1 MKKFLLCVA
10 MFVAT
15 FTATYTFLYVTNKQ
29 EKDVQS
35 IEQTTA
41 TRTSETTTKNH
52 EQSEN
57 NETRSTTSVQQNV
70 RNTTDIGGR
79 TFELTNPNATMTI
92 QEEGWHMDTKQGNYH
107 VLVNYTDENGT
118 QPLCTLQINGDGWT
132 LYNQNNVIID
142 GGSLV

>member
-15 FTATYTFLYVTNKQ
+15 FTVTYTFLDVTNKQ

-41 TRTSETTTKNH
+41 TRTSETTTTNH

-70 RNTTDIGGR
+70 RNTSDIGGR
-79 TFELTNPNATMTI
+79 KFELTNPNATMTI

>member
-1 MKKFLLCVA
+1 MKKLLLCVV

-15 FTATYTFLYVTNKQ
+15 FTATYTFLDVTNKQ

-41 TRTSETTTKNH
+41 TRTSETTTTNH

-70 RNTTDIGGR
+70 RNTADIGGR
-79 TFELTNPNATMTI
+79 KFELTNPNATMTI

>member
-1 MKKFLLCVA
+1 

-15 FTATYTFLYVTNKQ
+15 FTATYTFLDVTNKQ

-70 RNTTDIGGR
+70 RNTSDIGGR
-79 TFELTNPNATMTI
+79 KFELTNPNATMTI

>member
-1 MKKFLLCVA
+1 MKKLLLCLA
-10 MFVAT
+10 MFGAT
-15 FTATYTFLYVTNKQ
+15 FTATYTYLDVTNNQ

-57 NETRSTTSVQQNV
+57 NEKRSKTSVQQNV
-70 RNTTDIGGR
+70 RNTSDIGGR
-79 TFELTNPNATMTI
+79 KFELTNPNATMTI